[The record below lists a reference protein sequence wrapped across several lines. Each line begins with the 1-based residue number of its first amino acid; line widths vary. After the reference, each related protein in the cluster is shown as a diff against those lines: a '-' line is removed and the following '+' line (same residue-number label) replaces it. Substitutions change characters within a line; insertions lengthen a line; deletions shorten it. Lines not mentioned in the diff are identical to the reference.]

1 MHSNAEIL
9 AATCGRVDAEHS
21 SANARQ
27 EPAAKSSLKIV
38 PSPYFH
44 VKGMLGRI
52 LALILLLP
60 GSLIIA
66 GLVLLVRLTSRGP
79 AIYCQTRVGRHG
91 REFKMYKIRTMYE
104 DAESRFGPEWTQ
116 KNDPRITPVGRWLR
130 KLHLDEFPQ
139 LLNVLKGE
147 MTLIGPRPER
157 PEFTRVLAK
166 EIPNYLDRLLVAPGI
181 TGLAQINLP
190 PDMDLNSVRRKLVL
204 DLEYIQHASPLLD
217 LRMFASTLM
226 RLLFI
231 NGDFAMK
238 IMGLEREVPSLDPH
252 AEVTLEGHRT
262 PESIL
267 ASQMANAANNN
278 SNNNKKAAGAS
289 NGATNGKAIINPPHL
304 TTDREVARANG
315 SPKNPQSLDDRLTV
329 N

>member
-9 AATCGRVDAEHS
+9 AATYGRVDAEHS
-21 SANARQ
+21 SASMRL
-27 EPAAKSSLKIV
+27 EPSAQASLKIV
-38 PSPYFH
+38 PSAYFH
-44 VKGMLGRI
+44 VKGVLGRI
-52 LALILLLP
+52 LALLLLLP
-60 GSLIIA
+60 GSLIIV

-79 AIYCQTRVGRHG
+79 GIYCQTRVGKHG
-91 REFKMYKIRTMYE
+91 REFKMYKVRTMYE

-139 LLNVLKGE
+139 LLNVLRGE

-204 DLEYIQHASPLLD
+204 DLEYVQHASPLLD

-238 IMGLEREVPSLDPH
+238 VMGLERDVP
-252 AEVTLEGHRT
+252 TLAPQTEDAAEGHRT

-267 ASQMANAANNN
+267 ASQMSTAA
-278 SNNNKKAAGAS
+278 SSKKAANTT
-289 NGATNGKAIINPPHL
+289 NGTTNGKVIINPPHL
-304 TTDREVARANG
+304 AADREANRANLLQ
-315 SPKNPQSLDDRLTV
+315 KNSQPLDDRLTV

>member
-9 AATCGRVDAEHS
+9 AATCGRVDAEHAS
-21 SANARQ
+21 TISRQ
-27 EPAAKSSLKIV
+27 EPAVESTLRIV
-38 PSPYFH
+38 PAPYFR
-44 VKGMLGRI
+44 VKGILGRL
-52 LALILLLP
+52 LAFLLVLP
-60 GSLIIA
+60 GSLIIL

-79 AIYCQTRVGRHG
+79 GIYCQTRVGKHG

-204 DLEYIQHASPLLD
+204 DLEYVQHASPLLD

-238 IMGLEREVPSLDPH
+238 IMGLEREVPTLDESLLASVD
-252 AEVTLEGHRT
+252 GHRT
-262 PESIL
+262 PDSIL
-267 ASQMANAANNN
+267 ASQLANEA
-278 SNNNKKAAGAS
+278 NNKKAAGLN
-289 NGATNGKAIINPPHL
+289 NGQTNGKPVVNPPHL
-304 TTDREVARANG
+304 AKDREASKLNG
-315 SPKNPQSLDDRLTV
+315 TVKNPHKLDDRLTV

>member
-27 EPAAKSSLKIV
+27 EPAARSSLKIV
-38 PSPYFH
+38 PAPYFQ
-44 VKGMLGRI
+44 VKGILGRI
-52 LALILLLP
+52 LALALLLP
-60 GSLIIA
+60 GSLIIFA
-66 GLVLLVRLTSRGP
+66 LVVLVRLTSRGP
-79 AIYCQTRVGRHG
+79 GIYCQTRVGRHG
-91 REFKMYKIRTMYE
+91 REFKMYKIRTMYQ

-139 LLNVLKGE
+139 LLNVLRGE
-147 MTLIGPRPER
+147 MNLIGPRPER

-226 RLLFI
+226 RLVFI

-238 IMGLEREVPSLDPH
+238 IMGLERDVPAIDSTSASGVED
-252 AEVTLEGHRT
+252 GHRT

-267 ASQMANAANNN
+267 ASQMATAANN
-278 SNNNKKAAGAS
+278 KKSAGSAHGTA
-289 NGATNGKAIINPPHL
+289 NAKTIINPPHL
-304 TTDREVARANG
+304 ATDRDSARVNG
-315 SPKNPQSLDDRLTV
+315 AAMTPHTLDDRLTV

>member
-9 AATCGRVDAEHS
+9 AATYGRVDAEHG
-21 SANARQ
+21 SANTRS
-27 EPAAKSSLKIV
+27 EPAAISSLKIV
-38 PSPYFH
+38 PSSYFR
-44 VKGMLGRI
+44 VKGILGRI
-52 LALILLLP
+52 LALALLLP
-60 GSLIIA
+60 GSLIIL

-79 AIYCQTRVGRHG
+79 GIYCQTRVGKYG

-139 LLNVLKGE
+139 LLNVLRGE
-147 MTLIGPRPER
+147 MNLIGPRPER

-204 DLEYIQHASPLLD
+204 DLEYIQYASPLLD
-217 LRMFASTLM
+217 LRMFASTLL

-238 IMGLEREVPSLDPH
+238 IMGLEREVPAVGLSPENSGD
-252 AEVTLEGHRT
+252 GHRT
-262 PESIL
+262 PDSIL
-267 ASQMANAANNN
+267 ASQMANSAH
-278 SNNNKKAAGAS
+278 NKKNAGSA
-289 NGATNGKAIINPPHL
+289 NGIPNAKTTINPPHL
-304 TTDREVARANG
+304 ATDREVARANG
-315 SPKNPQSLDDRLTV
+315 TPKTPHALDDRLTV